1 MQVEK
6 RYSSDLLRKVKPL
19 TQYKIMKATTLIKR
33 LQHAAE
39 VKKVSKSSNAYRL
52 VMEYANGV
60 LEHGC
65 NFAIRPCHTSGRG
78 RYTTNIDRTSEVC
91 WLLDVLGVKFETGN
105 DSPRGGKTGNFI
117 RIVTDV
123 KAE

>member
-1 MQVEK
+1 
-6 RYSSDLLRKVKPL
+6 
-19 TQYKIMKATTLIKR
+19 MKATTLIKR

-65 NFAIRPCHTSGRG
+65 NFAIRPCHTSGSG
-78 RYTTNIDRTSEVC
+78 RFTKNIDRTFEVC
-91 WLLDVLGVKFETGN
+91 ALLDVLAVQYETGN
-105 DSPRGGKTGNFI
+105 DSMRGGLTGNYI
-117 RIVTDV
+117 QITTKMVQG
-123 KAE
+123 